1 MAAFL
6 HFACAALLLSA
17 VCGFQ
22 ICTLPASFNT
32 RIFATAKAN
41 TNDNNNANIDV
52 DGKEG
57 IIRAMEDA
65 RKSQNSGL
73 SPGAQ
78 MVSAKIE
85 YLATQRR
92 IYLPTSRNSTSS
104 SLFLYRF
111 HRFCHFIVSFFS
123 SISILQLSADEQRDA
138 AYADLINTSMDQ
150 RGIDELSQGE
160 LVQLHFIILLLLLP
174 Y

>member
-1 MAAFL
+1 MVDAVPSRSLILHHKSSSRCKGGKEMRRRLGLAALL

-92 IYLPTSRNSTSS
+92 IYLPTSRNFTSS

-111 HRFCHFIVSFFS
+111 YRFLLFIHFYPPV
-123 SISILQLSADEQRDA
+123 ECR
-138 AYADLINTSMDQ
+138 
-150 RGIDELSQGE
+150 
-160 LVQLHFIILLLLLP
+160 
-174 Y
+174 